1 MLKNLLLLSL
11 LLFAAAT
18 FATVDLNKA
27 DVVALDGVKGI
38 GPGLSARI
46 LDERQQRQFI
56 DWNDF
61 IVRVKGMGR
70 KKAAALS
77 REGLTINGEAF
88 ADTPAQPQRKDAAD
102 D

>member
-18 FATVDLNKA
+18 YATVDLNKA
-27 DVVALDGVKGI
+27 DVVALDGVRGI

-46 LDERQQRQFI
+46 LEERAQREFSN
-56 DWNDF
+56 WNDF
-61 IVRVKGMGR
+61 IARIKGMGR

-77 REGLTINGEAF
+77 RDGLTVNGEAF
-88 ADTPAQPQRKDAAD
+88 ADGAAPPQRGDAAAD
-102 D
+102 